1 MADKLDF
8 NSDLIR
14 KGWVKEGLLQEA
26 SKSFWAPMTGTT
38 QDSIVHMAK
47 KEDAKEGHTVV
58 FDHDGN
64 IVAKPIFGDD
74 KAFGKGE
81 TKKKFSDRL
90 TVERYRHVV
99 DNGDHFDAKEIDS
112 LDLNNHSDSRRKL
125 SDKHIRFKDQCL
137 FDVAQGL
144 INGETPSH
152 IFDLG
157 STFEYN
163 TLNDITTDIKF
174 SRNYDTGAVRRPL
187 EPYRM
192 KDGEACWLFM
202 MDSLMA
208 NRLKNSP
215 NYQSVIQQ
223 ADVRGEQNRLIKGIF
238 GKIGQLY
245 LVEAPIF
252 FGDTPADTPGNFQL
266 SDSSVEISGLRQR
279 DANGLWTG
287 QEGFDPT
294 GDLFSRGLLLGTNA
308 LHLAYGM
315 MPDYKHQ
322 YSEDFKIKS
331 ESALVTYMH
340 AQKVKLKAER
350 DDYKEAKVAGHDYG
364 IVAVDLQVQ

>member
-144 INGETPSH
+144 ITVSYTH
-152 IFDLG
+152 L
-157 STFEYN
+157 
-163 TLNDITTDIKF
+163 TLPTI
-174 SRNYDTGAVRRPL
+174 Y
-187 EPYRM
+187 
-192 KDGEACWLFM
+192 
-202 MDSLMA
+202 
-208 NRLKNSP
+208 
-215 NYQSVIQQ
+215 SV
-223 ADVRGEQNRLIKGIF
+223 
-238 GKIGQLY
+238 
-245 LVEAPIF
+245 
-252 FGDTPADTPGNFQL
+252 
-266 SDSSVEISGLRQR
+266 
-279 DANGLWTG
+279 
-287 QEGFDPT
+287 
-294 GDLFSRGLLLGTNA
+294 
-308 LHLAYGM
+308 
-315 MPDYKHQ
+315 
-322 YSEDFKIKS
+322 
-331 ESALVTYMH
+331 
-340 AQKVKLKAER
+340 
-350 DDYKEAKVAGHDYG
+350 
-364 IVAVDLQVQ
+364 